1 MPSVSTSPVRTDN
14 RTLEIER
21 DRPLS
26 GWLGLVAV
34 LVLFALGALF
44 ALRGGPT
51 GIVIGVLLVLTGF
64 LFAKGLFTLEPNE
77 AAVLVF
83 FGEYVATVRK
93 DGFFFVNPLYNRK
106 RVSLRVR
113 NFNTPTLKVNDK
125 EGNPIDVAAVIT
137 WRVADTAQA
146 TFDIEDYEDYT
157 HMQSEMGLRELT
169 SSHAYDGHGGQEVTL
184 RGNLDSVAKLLTE
197 TLQRHVDIAG
207 VMVLE
212 AKITH
217 LAYASEIA
225 SVMLRRQQAD
235 AVVQARERMVEGAIG
250 MVELAI
256 KRLEADGIAQFGSD
270 QRTALVTNLMTVL
283 LSETGAQ
290 PVVSVS
296 HG

>member
-1 MPSVSTSPVRTDN
+1 MRPARPDH

-26 GWLGLVAV
+26 GWLGLVLVLILLALGAYSILRGFPVAIGAGAV
-34 LVLFALGALF
+34 LVFLGLFC
-44 ALRGGPT
+44 
-51 GIVIGVLLVLTGF
+51 V
-64 LFAKGLFTLEPNE
+64 KGLFTLEPNE

-125 EGNPIDVAAVIT
+125 EGNPIEVAAVIT

-146 TFDIEDYEDYT
+146 VFDVEDFEDYT
-157 HMQSEMGLRELT
+157 HMQSEMGLREVA

-184 RGNLDSVAKLLTE
+184 RGNFDRVAELLIE
-197 TLQRHVDIAG
+197 TLQRHIDIAG
-207 VMVLE
+207 VMVQE

-256 KRLEADGIAQFGSD
+256 RRLEADGIARFD
-270 QRTALVTNLMTVL
+270 LAQRATLVTNLMTVL

-296 HG
+296 QA

>member
-1 MPSVSTSPVRTDN
+1 MRSAHPDT

-21 DRPLS
+21 VRPLS
-26 GWLGLVAV
+26 GWLGLALVLILFGLGAYSILRGFPVAIGVGAV
-34 LVLFALGALF
+34 LIFAGLFF
-44 ALRGGPT
+44 
-51 GIVIGVLLVLTGF
+51 V
-64 LFAKGLFTLEPNE
+64 KGLFTLEPNE

-125 EGNPIDVAAVIT
+125 EGNPIEVAAVIT

-146 TFDIEDYEDYT
+146 VFDVEDFEDYT
-157 HMQSEMGLRELT
+157 HMQSEMGLREVA

-184 RGNLDSVAKLLTE
+184 RGNFERVAELLIE
-197 TLQRHVDIAG
+197 TLQRHIDVAG

-256 KRLEADGIAQFGSD
+256 RRLESDGIAQFGPE
-270 QRTALVTNLMTVL
+270 QRAALVTNLMTVL

-290 PVVSVS
+290 PVVSVA
-296 HG
+296 HA

>member
-1 MPSVSTSPVRTDN
+1 MPPARPDN
-14 RTLEIER
+14 RTLEFER

-26 GWLGLVAV
+26 GWLGLALV
-34 LVLFALGALF
+34 LVLFALAAIF
-44 ALRGGPT
+44 ALRAGPA
-51 GIVIGVLLVLTGF
+51 GIVVGVLLVLIGF
-64 LFAKGLFTLEPNE
+64 FFAKGLFTLEPNE

-157 HMQSEMGLRELT
+157 HMQSEMGLRELA

-184 RGNLDSVAKLLTE
+184 RGNLESVAKMLAE
-197 TLQRHVDIAG
+197 TVQRHVDIAG

-250 MVELAI
+250 MVELAL
-256 KRLEADGIAQFGSD
+256 KRLEADGIAQFGHE
-270 QRTALVTNLMTVL
+270 QRAALVTNLMTVL

-296 HG
+296 QG

>member
-1 MPSVSTSPVRTDN
+1 MPARTDY
-14 RTLEIER
+14 RTLEIARE
-21 DRPLS
+21 RPLS
-26 GWLGLVAV
+26 GWLGLFLV
-34 LVLFALGALF
+34 LILFALAAFF
-44 ALRGGPT
+44 ALRAGPA
-51 GIVIGVLLVLTGF
+51 GIAIGVVLVLTGF
-64 LFAKGLFTLEPNE
+64 FFVKGLFTLEPNE
-77 AAVLVF
+77 AAVLIF
-83 FGEYVATVRK
+83 FGEYVATVRR
-93 DGFFFVNPLYNRK
+93 DGFFLVNPLYNRK

-125 EGNPIDVAAVIT
+125 EGNPIEVAAVIT

-146 TFDIEDYEDYT
+146 VFDVESFVDYT
-157 HMQSEMGLRELT
+157 HMQSEMGLREVA

-184 RGNLDSVAKLLTE
+184 RGNFERVAALLIE
-197 TLQRHVDIAG
+197 TLQRHFDVAG

-250 MVELAI
+250 MVELAL
-256 KRLEADGIAQFGSD
+256 KRLEAQGVAQFGAE
-270 QRTALVTNLMTVL
+270 QRAALVTNLMTVL

-290 PVVSVS
+290 PVVSVT
-296 HG
+296 HR

>member
-1 MPSVSTSPVRTDN
+1 MPVVRNDS

-21 DRPLS
+21 ARPLS
-26 GWLGLVAV
+26 GWLGLLAV
-34 LVLFALGALF
+34 LVLFAIGAF
-44 ALRGGPT
+44 SVLREGPA
-51 GIVIGVLLVLTGF
+51 GIVIGALLVFAGF
-64 LFAKGLFTLEPNE
+64 FFVKGLFTLEPNE
-77 AAVLVF
+77 AAVLIF
-83 FGEYVATVRK
+83 FGEYVATVRR

-125 EGNPIDVAAVIT
+125 EGNPIEVAAVIT

-146 TFDIEDYEDYT
+146 VFDVEDFEDYT
-157 HMQSEMGLRELT
+157 HMQSEMGLRELA

-184 RGNLDSVAKLLTE
+184 RGNFDRVAELLIV
-197 TLQRHVDIAG
+197 TLQRHVEVAG
-207 VMVLE
+207 VMVVE

-250 MVELAI
+250 MVELALR
-256 KRLEADGIAQFGSD
+256 RLETDGIAQFAPE
-270 QRTALVTNLMTVL
+270 QRAALVTNLMTVL

-296 HG
+296 QN

>member
-1 MPSVSTSPVRTDN
+1 MQPARTDS
-14 RTLEIER
+14 RTLEIARER
-21 DRPLS
+21 PMS
-26 GWLGLVAV
+26 GWLGLLVV
-34 LVLFALGALF
+34 LVLFGLAAFF
-44 ALRGGPT
+44 ALRGSPA
-51 GIVIGVLLVLTGF
+51 GIAVGVLLVLGGF
-64 LFAKGLFTLEPNE
+64 FCAKGLFTLEPNE
-77 AAVLVF
+77 AAVLIF
-83 FGEYVATVRK
+83 FGEYVATVRR

-125 EGNPIDVAAVIT
+125 EGNPIEVAAVIT

-146 TFDIEDYEDYT
+146 VFDVEDYVGYT
-157 HMQSEMGLRELT
+157 HMQSEMGLREVA
-169 SSHAYDGHGGQEVTL
+169 SSHAYDGHGGREVTL
-184 RGNLDSVAKLLTE
+184 RGNFDKVSEVLIE

-207 VMVLE
+207 VLVLE

-250 MVELAI
+250 MVELAL

-270 QRTALVTNLMTVL
+270 QRAALVTNLMTVL

-290 PVVSVS
+290 PVVSVA
-296 HG
+296 HQ

>member
-1 MPSVSTSPVRTDN
+1 MPVVRNDN

-34 LVLFALGALF
+34 LALFALGAFF
-44 ALRGGPT
+44 ALRGGPA
-51 GIVIGVLLVLTGF
+51 GIVIGALLVFAGF
-64 LFAKGLFTLEPNE
+64 FSVKGLFTLEPNE
-77 AAVLVF
+77 AAVLIF
-83 FGEYVATVRK
+83 FGEYVATVRR
-93 DGFFFVNPLYNRK
+93 DGFFFVNPFYNRK

-125 EGNPIDVAAVIT
+125 EGNPIEVAAVIT

-146 TFDIEDYEDYT
+146 VFDVEDFEDYT
-157 HMQSEMGLRELT
+157 HMQSEMGLRELA

-184 RGNLDSVAKLLTE
+184 RGNFDRVAELLIV
-197 TLQRHVDIAG
+197 TLQRHVEIAG
-207 VMVLE
+207 VMVVE

-250 MVELAI
+250 MVELALR
-256 KRLEADGIAQFGSD
+256 RLETDGIAQFAPE
-270 QRTALVTNLMTVL
+270 QRAALVTNLMTVL

-296 HG
+296 QG

>member
-1 MPSVSTSPVRTDN
+1 MPVVRNDS

-21 DRPLS
+21 ARPLS
-26 GWLGLVAV
+26 GWLGLLAV
-34 LVLFALGALF
+34 LVLFALGAF
-44 ALRGGPT
+44 SVLRGGPA
-51 GIVIGVLLVLTGF
+51 GIVIGALLVFAGF
-64 LFAKGLFTLEPNE
+64 FFVKGLFTLEPNE
-77 AAVLVF
+77 AAVLIF
-83 FGEYVATVRK
+83 FGEYVATVRR

-125 EGNPIDVAAVIT
+125 EGNPIEVAAVIT

-146 TFDIEDYEDYT
+146 VFDVEDFEDYT
-157 HMQSEMGLRELT
+157 HMQSEMGLRELA

-184 RGNLDSVAKLLTE
+184 RGNFDRVAELLIV
-197 TLQRHVDIAG
+197 TLQRHVEVAG
-207 VMVLE
+207 VMVVE

-250 MVELAI
+250 MVELALR
-256 KRLEADGIAQFGSD
+256 RLETDGIAQFAPE
-270 QRTALVTNLMTVL
+270 QRAALVTNLMTVL

-296 HG
+296 QN

>member
-1 MPSVSTSPVRTDN
+1 MPPARIDN

-21 DRPLS
+21 DRPFS
-26 GWLGLVAV
+26 GWLGVSAV
-34 LVLFALGALF
+34 LVLFALAALF
-44 ALRGGPT
+44 ALRAGPA
-51 GIVIGVLLVLTGF
+51 GIVVGVLLVLTGF
-64 LFAKGLFTLEPNE
+64 FFAKGLFTLEPNE

-125 EGNPIDVAAVIT
+125 EGNPIEVAAVIT

-146 TFDIEDYEDYT
+146 MFDIEDFEDYT
-157 HMQSEMGLRELT
+157 HMQSEMGLRELA

-184 RGNLDSVAKLLTE
+184 RGNLESVAKMLAE
-197 TLQRHVDIAG
+197 TVQRHVDIAG

-250 MVELAI
+250 MVELAL
-256 KRLEADGIAQFGSD
+256 KRLEADGIARFGD
-270 QRTALVTNLMTVL
+270 GQRAALVTNLMTVL

-296 HG
+296 QG

>member
-1 MPSVSTSPVRTDN
+1 MPVVRNDN

-34 LVLFALGALF
+34 LALFALGAFF
-44 ALRGGPT
+44 ALRGGPA
-51 GIVIGVLLVLTGF
+51 GIVIGALLVFAGF
-64 LFAKGLFTLEPNE
+64 FSVKGLFTLEPNE
-77 AAVLVF
+77 AAVLIF
-83 FGEYVATVRK
+83 FGEYVATVRQ
-93 DGFFFVNPLYNRK
+93 DGFFFVNPFYNRK

-125 EGNPIDVAAVIT
+125 EGNPIEVAAVIT

-146 TFDIEDYEDYT
+146 VFDVEDFEDYT
-157 HMQSEMGLRELT
+157 HMQSEMGLRELA

-184 RGNLDSVAKLLTE
+184 RGNFDRVAELLIV
-197 TLQRHVDIAG
+197 TLQRHVEVAG
-207 VMVLE
+207 VMVVE

-250 MVELAI
+250 MVELALR
-256 KRLEADGIAQFGSD
+256 RLETDGIAQFAPE
-270 QRTALVTNLMTVL
+270 QRAALVTNLMTVL

-296 HG
+296 QG

>member
-1 MPSVSTSPVRTDN
+1 MPPARTDN

-34 LVLFALGALF
+34 LVLFALAATF
-44 ALRGGPT
+44 ALRAGPA
-51 GIVIGVLLVLTGF
+51 GIVVGVILALTGF
-64 LFAKGLFTLEPNE
+64 FFAKGLFTLEPNE
-77 AAVLVF
+77 AAVLIF

-125 EGNPIDVAAVIT
+125 EGNPIEVAAVIT

-146 TFDIEDYEDYT
+146 MFDIEDFEDYT

-184 RGNLDSVAKLLTE
+184 RGNLEIVAKMLAE
-197 TLQRHVDIAG
+197 TVQRHVDIAG
-207 VMVLE
+207 VMGLE
-212 AKITH
+212 A
-217 LAYASEIA
+217 EIA

-250 MVELAI
+250 MVELAL
-256 KRLEADGIAQFGSD
+256 KRLESDGVAQFGHE
-270 QRTALVTNLMTVL
+270 QRATLVTNLMTVL